1 MGLYGLGFVLGKLP
15 LLEWILSKQEHFNF
29 CLSEEEESGRTP
41 QQTSTPLAISRKC
54 HGRCSQEP
62 HTSLLTVFWTLLF

>member
-29 CLSEEEESGRTP
+29 CLSEEEESGSNEVALRVSLVRK
-41 QQTSTPLAISRKC
+41 QQSIK
-54 HGRCSQEP
+54 
-62 HTSLLTVFWTLLF
+62 